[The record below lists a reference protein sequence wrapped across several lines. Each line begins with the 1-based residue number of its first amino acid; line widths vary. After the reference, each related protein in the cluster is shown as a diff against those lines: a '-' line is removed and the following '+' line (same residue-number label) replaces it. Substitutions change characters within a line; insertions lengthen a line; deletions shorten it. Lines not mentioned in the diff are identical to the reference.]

1 VPTDFVFAFEIS
13 AMVGTAQ
20 MRLCPPYKLLMGPG
34 LRREDKQFRL
44 IRPDPCTKTML
55 ALHNRGLQRVSIP
68 AQDAY
73 HFSEF
78 SQGVPALPDPSLPV
92 NFPALGQPVDELAL
106 TEIKGAVLAKL
117 RLAIGKDAGMATRHD
132 WYKAAALA
140 LRDRIVHHWLTA
152 EKQSYDAGR
161 KRVYYLSLE
170 FLIGRL
176 FTDALNNMGLLPV
189 FEAALGDL
197 GVDLSDLRKC
207 EPDAALGNG
216 GLGRL
221 AACFMESMATLAIPA
236 IGYGIRYDFGLFRQI
251 VAQGWQQEYPDEWLG
266 FGNPWE
272 FQRPEVVYHV
282 HFGGGV
288 ERITDAQGRDRAIWH
303 PAETVQAV
311 AYDTPIVGWRG
322 RHVNALRLWSAR
334 SPDPLKLDVFN
345 TGDYLGASA
354 EEARAESI
362 CKFLYPNDE
371 SPAGRELRLRQEYF
385 FVSASLQDLVQR
397 HLASDGQ
404 LRSLASKAAV
414 QLNDTHPSL
423 AVTELMRI
431 LCDLHNF
438 RWDEA
443 WQITVATLS
452 YTNHTLLPE
461 ALETWPVELFE
472 RLLPRHLDIIYRIN
486 VAHLA
491 LADARCP
498 GDVDFRASVSL
509 IDEKSGRRVRMGQL
523 AFVGSHRIN
532 GVSAMHSDLMK
543 ETVFH
548 DLNHLYPARITNK
561 TNGITFRR
569 WLMLANPKL
578 TDLLREACGEAVLDD
593 PSQLQRLEARAS
605 DHAFQ
610 QQFRSV
616 KHRNKIALARLIG
629 ERLNIKVDPGAL
641 FDVQI
646 KRIHEYKRQLL
657 NILETVALY
666 HAIRDE
672 PQRDWVP
679 RVKIFAGKAAASYR
693 YAKLIIKLINDV
705 AEVVNNDPAIAG
717 RLKVAF
723 LADYNVSLAEVIIP
737 AADLSEQISTAG
749 MEASG
754 TGNMKLALNGAL
766 TIGTLDGA
774 NIEIRDHV
782 GAENIAIFGME
793 AMDVVLRRKQGL
805 DATDVIQRSPH
816 LSRAVN
822 AIASGEFSPDDPG
835 RFESIAHALR
845 HLDHYMVS
853 ADFAAYFDAQRGI
866 DARWLV
872 VPAWTRASILNVARM
887 PWFSSDRT
895 IREYAEDIWN
905 VPVRGTSP
913 LASQE
918 PGAQREATR

>member
-1 VPTDFVFAFEIS
+1 MQTLQIEAPVS
-13 AMVGTAQ
+13 
-20 MRLCPPYKLLMGPG
+20 
-34 LRREDKQFRL
+34 
-44 IRPDPCTKTML
+44 IRPQ
-55 ALHNRGLQRVSIP
+55 G
-68 AQDAY
+68 AY
-73 HFSEF
+73 DGASHGI
-78 SQGVPALPDPSLPV
+78 QILPEPSHPV
-92 NFPALGQPVDELAL
+92 NSPTPGQPIDELAL
-106 TEIKGAVLAKL
+106 SEIKSSILAKL

-140 LRDRIVHHWLTA
+140 LRDRIVHRWLLA
-152 EKQSYDAGR
+152 DKQSYDAGR

-176 FTDALNNMGLLPV
+176 FTDALNNMGLLAL
-189 FEAALGDL
+189 FDAALGDL
-197 GVDLSDLRKC
+197 GVGLSDLRKV

-221 AACFMESMATLAIPA
+221 AACFMESMATLGIPA

-251 VAQGWQQEYPDEWLG
+251 VNNGWQQEYPDEWLS

-272 FQRPEVVYHV
+272 FQRPEVIYHV

-288 ERITDAQGRDRAIWH
+288 EHIDDKGRDRAIWH
-303 PAETVQAV
+303 PAETVQAI

-322 RHVNALRLWSAR
+322 QNVNALRLWSAR

-345 TGDYLGASA
+345 TGDYIGAVA

-385 FVSASLQDLVQR
+385 FVSASLQDLVKR
-397 HLASDGQ
+397 HLESDGQ
-404 LRSLASKAAV
+404 LRSLSQKAAV

-431 LCDLHNF
+431 LVDLHNF

-443 WQITVATLS
+443 WKITVETLS

-461 ALETWPVELFE
+461 ALETWPVELFQ
-472 RLLPRHLDIIYRIN
+472 RLLPRNLEIIYRIN
-486 VAHLA
+486 VGHLA
-491 LADARCP
+491 LAEERCP

-509 IDEKSGRRVRMGQL
+509 IDERSGRRVRMGQL

-548 DLNHLYPARITNK
+548 DLNHLYPGRITNK

-578 TDLLREACGEAVLDD
+578 TGLLCEACGEAVLDD
-593 PSQLQRLEARAS
+593 PTQLQLLEKVAGDA
-605 DHAFQ
+605 AFQ
-610 QQFRSV
+610 DRFRNV
-616 KHRNKIALARLIG
+616 KHHNKVALARLIG
-629 ERLNIKVDPGAL
+629 EKINIMVDPAAL

-657 NILETVALY
+657 NIVEAIALY
-666 HAIRDE
+666 HAIKDN
-672 PQRDWVP
+672 PQGNWVP

-705 AEVVNNDPAIAG
+705 AEVVNNDPVIAG

-723 LADYNVSLAEVIIP
+723 LPDYNVSLAEIIIP

-754 TGNMKLALNGAL
+754 TGNMKLALNGAI

-774 NIEIRDHV
+774 NIEIRDNV
-782 GAENIAIFGME
+782 GVENIAIFGME
-793 AMDVVLRRKQGL
+793 AGDVMVRRKQGL
-805 DATDVIQRSPH
+805 DASDVIRASPS
-816 LSRAVN
+816 LSRAIN
-822 AIASGEFSPDDPG
+822 AIGSGEFSPDDTS

-853 ADFAAYFDAQRGI
+853 ADFDSYYAAQRGI
-866 DARWLV
+866 DARWQT
-872 VPAWTRASILNVARM
+872 PAAWARASILNVARM
-887 PWFSSDRT
+887 AWFSSDRT
-895 IREYAEDIWN
+895 IAEYAEEIWN
-905 VPVRGTSP
+905 VPVNGRAPSEQLRAKG
-913 LASQE
+913 
-918 PGAQREATR
+918 

>member
-1 VPTDFVFAFEIS
+1 PFHPQVP
-13 AMVGTAQ
+13 
-20 MRLCPPYKLLMGPG
+20 
-34 LRREDKQFRL
+34 
-44 IRPDPCTKTML
+44 
-55 ALHNRGLQRVSIP
+55 
-68 AQDAY
+68 
-73 HFSEF
+73 
-78 SQGVPALPDPSLPV
+78 
-92 NFPALGQPVDELAL
+92 GQPVDELAVA
-106 TEIKGAVLAKL
+106 EIKSAILTKL
-117 RLAIGKDAGMATRHD
+117 RLAIGKDASVATRYD

-140 LRDRIVHHWLTA
+140 LRDRIVHRWLVA
-152 EKQSYDAGR
+152 EKDSYDAGR

-176 FTDALNNMGLLPV
+176 FSDALNNMGLLKV
-189 FEAALGDL
+189 FEIALGDL
-197 GVDLSDLRKC
+197 GPGLAELRQS

-251 VAQGWQQEYPDEWLG
+251 VNDGWQQEYPDVWLS

-272 FQRPEVVYHV
+272 FQRPEVSYHV
-282 HFGGGV
+282 HFGGSVVHKDEG
-288 ERITDAQGRDRAIWH
+288 GRDHAIWQ

-322 RHVNALRLWSAR
+322 HHVNALRLWSAR

-345 TGDYLGASA
+345 KGDYVGASA
-354 EEARAESI
+354 EEARAEAI

-371 SPAGRELRLRQEYF
+371 SAAGRELRLRQEYF
-385 FVSASLQDLVQR
+385 FVSASLQDLVNR
-397 HLASDGQ
+397 HLESDGQ
-404 LRSLASKAAV
+404 VRSLAMKAAEE
-414 QLNDTHPSL
+414 LDGTHPGL

-431 LCDLHNF
+431 LVDLHNF

-491 LADARCP
+491 VAETRCP
-498 GDVDFRASVSL
+498 GDIEYRASVSL
-509 IDEKSGRRVRMGQL
+509 IDERSGRRVRMGQL

-548 DLNHLYPARITNK
+548 DLHYLYPDRITNK

-569 WLMLANPKL
+569 WLTLANPKL
-578 TDLLREACGEAVLDD
+578 TDLLRQTCGEAVLDD
-593 PSQLQRLEARAS
+593 PSYLSRLESRAS
-605 DHAFQ
+605 DSAFQ

-616 KHRNKIALARLIG
+616 KYHNKTALARLIG
-629 ERLNIKVDPGAL
+629 ERLNVRVDPTAL

-657 NILETVALY
+657 NILEAIALY
-666 HAIRDE
+666 QAIKDE

-705 AEVVNNDPAIAG
+705 AEIVNNDPVVAG
-717 RLKVAF
+717 RLSVVF

-737 AADLSEQISTAG
+737 AADISEQISTAG

-793 AMDVVLRRKQGL
+793 AMDVVVRRKQGL
-805 DATDVIQRSPH
+805 DATDVIGKSPR
-816 LSRAVN
+816 LARALN
-822 AIASGEFSPDDPG
+822 AIGSGEFSPDDPG

-845 HLDHYMVS
+845 YLDHYMVS
-853 ADFAAYFDAQRGI
+853 ADFDSYYEAQRGI
-866 DARWLV
+866 DARWQV
-872 VPAWTRASILNVARM
+872 
-887 PWFSSDRT
+887 
-895 IREYAEDIWN
+895 
-905 VPVRGTSP
+905 
-913 LASQE
+913 
-918 PGAQREATR
+918 

>member
-1 VPTDFVFAFEIS
+1 VADQA
-13 AMVGTAQ
+13 
-20 MRLCPPYKLLMGPG
+20 
-34 LRREDKQFRL
+34 
-44 IRPDPCTKTML
+44 
-55 ALHNRGLQRVSIP
+55 
-68 AQDAY
+68 
-73 HFSEF
+73 
-78 SQGVPALPDPSLPV
+78 
-92 NFPALGQPVDELAL
+92 FPANYPAPGQPVDELAL
-106 TEIKGAVLAKL
+106 SEIKSAILAKL
-117 RLAIGKDAGMATRHD
+117 RLAMGKEASMATKHD
-132 WYKAAALA
+132 WYMAAALA
-140 LRDRIVHHWLTA
+140 LRDRIVHRWLTA
-152 EKQSYDAGR
+152 EKQSYDEGR

-197 GVDLSDLRKC
+197 GVGLSELRKC

-251 VAQGWQQEYPDEWLG
+251 ISNGWQQEYPDVWLSL
-266 FGNPWE
+266 GNPWE
-272 FQRPEVVYHV
+272 FQRAEIVHHV
-282 HFGGGV
+282 HFGGSIEHV
-288 ERITDAQGRDRAIWH
+288 DEKGRDRAIWH

-322 RHVNALRLWSAR
+322 QHVNALRLWSAR

-345 TGDYLGASA
+345 KGDYLGASA
-354 EEARAESI
+354 EEARAEAI

-385 FVSASLQDLVQR
+385 FVSASLQDLVNR
-397 HLASDGQ
+397 HLSSDGQ
-404 LRSLASKAAV
+404 LRSLSSKVAV

-423 AVTELMRI
+423 SVAELMRI
-431 LCDLHNF
+431 LVDLHNF

-443 WQITVATLS
+443 WKITVATLS

-472 RLLPRHLDIIYRIN
+472 RLLPRHLEIIYRIN
-486 VAHLA
+486 VQHLA
-491 LADARCP
+491 LAEAHAP
-498 GDVDFRASVSL
+498 GDIDYRASVSL

-548 DLNHLYPARITNK
+548 DLNHLYPGRITNK

-578 TDLLREACGEAVLDD
+578 TDLLRETCGEVVLDD
-593 PSQLQRLEARAS
+593 PSRLEMIEARAS
-605 DHAFQ
+605 DNGFQ
-610 QQFRSV
+610 QQFRNV
-616 KHRNKIALARLIG
+616 KHHNKLMLARLIG
-629 ERLNIKVDPGAL
+629 ERANIQVDASAL

-657 NILETVALY
+657 NILEAVALY
-666 HAIRDE
+666 QAIKDE

-705 AEVVNNDPAIAG
+705 AEVVNNDRSIDD
-717 RLKVAF
+717 RLKIVF
-723 LADYNVSLAEVIIP
+723 LPDYNVSLAEVIIP

-793 AMDVVLRRKQGL
+793 ALDVTVRRKQGL
-805 DATDVIQRSPH
+805 DATDVIRRSPR
-816 LSRAVN
+816 LARAIN
-822 AIASGEFSPDDPG
+822 SIGSGEFSPDDPS

-845 HLDHYMVS
+845 YLDHYMVS
-853 ADFAAYFDAQRGI
+853 ADFDSYYEAQRGI
-866 DARWLV
+866 DARWQV
-872 VPAWTRASILNVARM
+872 MPAWTRASILNVARM
-887 PWFSSDRT
+887 AWFSSDRT

-905 VPVRGTSP
+905 VPVRGTYP
-913 LASQE
+913 TAVTE
-918 PGAQREATR
+918 ETGAQFGVKR

>member
-1 VPTDFVFAFEIS
+1 MRCTIEARGGFRSGHKARIITAFS
-13 AMVGTAQ
+13 GGM
-20 MRLCPPYKLLMGPG
+20 P
-34 LRREDKQFRL
+34 
-44 IRPDPCTKTML
+44 
-55 ALHNRGLQRVSIP
+55 N
-68 AQDAY
+68 
-73 HFSEF
+73 
-78 SQGVPALPDPSLPV
+78 LPDESFPV
-92 NFPALGQPVDELAL
+92 NFPAVGQPVDELAL
-106 TEIKGAVLAKL
+106 TEIKGAILAKL
-117 RLAIGKDAGMATRHD
+117 RLAIGKDAGMATKHD

-140 LRDRIVHHWLTA
+140 LRDRIVHHWLTG
-152 EKQSYDAGR
+152 EKQSYDAGA

-176 FTDALNNMGLLPV
+176 FTDALNNMGLLQV

-197 GVDLSDLRKC
+197 GVGLSELRKC

-251 VAQGWQQEYPDEWLG
+251 IAQGWQQEYPDEWLG

-288 ERITDAQGRDRAIWH
+288 ESITDANGRERAIWH
-303 PAETVQAV
+303 PAENVQPV

-322 RHVNALRLWSAR
+322 QHVNALRLWSAR

-354 EEARAESI
+354 EESRAEAI
-362 CKFLYPNDE
+362 CKFLSPNDE
-371 SPAGRELRLRQEYF
+371 SSAGRELRLRQEYF
-385 FVSASLQDLVQR
+385 FVSASLQDLVKR
-397 HLASDGQ
+397 HLGADGQ
-404 LRSLASKAAV
+404 LRSLPQKVAV
-414 QLNDTHPSL
+414 QLHDTHPSL

-431 LCDLHNF
+431 LVDLHNF

-443 WQITVATLS
+443 WKITVATLS

-461 ALETWPVELFE
+461 ALETWPVELFQ
-472 RLLPRHLDIIYRIN
+472 RLLPRHLEIIYRIN

-491 LADARCP
+491 LADVCCP

-548 DLNHLYPARITNK
+548 DLNHLYPGRITNK

-569 WLMLANPKL
+569 WLMLGNPKPG
-578 TDLLREACGEAVLDD
+578 DLLREVCGEAVLDD
-593 PSQLQRLEARAS
+593 PGKLALLEARAS
-605 DHAFQ
+605 DPAFQ
-610 QQFRSV
+610 QQFRHV
-616 KHRNKIALARLIG
+616 KHHNKIALARLIR
-629 ERLNIKVDPGAL
+629 ERINVTVDPGAL

-666 HAIRDE
+666 QAMKDD

-693 YAKLIIKLINDV
+693 YAQLIIKLINDV
-705 AEVVNNDPAIAG
+705 AEIVNNDAAIGG
-717 RLKVAF
+717 RLKIAF
-723 LADYNVSLAEVIIP
+723 LPDYNVSLAEVIIP

-793 AMDVVLRRKQGL
+793 AMDVVVRRRQGL
-805 DATDVIQRSPH
+805 DATDVIRASPT
-816 LSRAVN
+816 LSRAIN
-822 AIASGEFSPDDPG
+822 AIGSGEFSPDDPG

-845 HLDHYMVS
+845 YLDHYMVS
-853 ADFAAYFDAQRGI
+853 SDFDSYYEAQRGV
-866 DARWLV
+866 DARWQV
-872 VPAWTRASILNVARM
+872 MPAWTRASILNVARM
-887 PWFSSDRT
+887 AWFSSDRT
-895 IREYAEDIWN
+895 IREYAEEIWN
-905 VPVRGTSP
+905 VPVHPSPVATQGQGIRG
-913 LASQE
+913 AR
-918 PGAQREATR
+918 A